1 MYLPHNVPLC
11 RPHVAMWIGASG
23 KRYDFAVC
31 RPGTLRVDEPAIYI
45 LARHEGD
52 VTTPLFV
59 GYTGS
64 LHRHFGLSSE
74 RCPEEWRRALAMRM
88 THVHVR
94 FDVSSNMTRQAEA
107 EDLVAALSPAL
118 NDQSVRDEE
127 RSVLALE
134 TAERAAIATGQARP
148 YRREWFG
155 DDTKARSPALGEVDA
170 GWHSSGSRGLA
181 PPPLFRADPA
191 REDDGDSEDF
201 EAPEAS
207 PDMPPHVQ
215 HRLDMPPAAAASA
228 EAVEVVQVTPPVK
241 PGGLAMF
248 LRRFRELVARMRTP
262 RHLHFVEDTGSAA
275 LPTLP
280 ASALPEPAALPVV
293 AGPAEPDEETG
304 EMLDAVPKELREDAK
319 PVQHEHVADA
329 TLVEASKDGSAPGPI
344 MAEAPAPEP
353 IMAEAPA
360 PGPIT
365 AEAPAPEPIV
375 AEGDSLSRQEVSQEE
390 AKRGLDLDPSAPVAL
405 FAGNLCY
412 EAGADILL
420 DAIVTVCGGND
431 RAQFLFA
438 GDGAMRGELQAL
450 AAQAGLE
457 RRCRFLGH
465 VPASDFDRVLRACDF
480 VVIPSRVRQGEDL
493 ARMAV
498 ANGKP
503 VLMTHQAG
511 VGVIVHGQNG
521 LLTYDNPGSFV
532 WGIRELLGPTYANLR
547 RHLAEAK

>member
-31 RPGTLRVDEPAIYI
+31 RPGTIRVDEPAIYI

-118 NDQSVRDEE
+118 NDQAVPDEE

-134 TAERAAIATGQARP
+134 TAEPAVMATGQARP

-155 DDTKARSPALGEVDA
+155 DDRKARSPALADVDA
-170 GWHSSGSRGLA
+170 GSHSSGSRGLA

-207 PDMPPHVQ
+207 FDMPPHVQ
-215 HRLDMPPAAAASA
+215 HRPDMPPAAAAST
-228 EAVEVVQVTPPVK
+228 EDIEVVQVTPPAK

-275 LPTLP
+275 LQTVP

-353 IMAEAPA
+353 I
-360 PGPIT
+360 
-365 AEAPAPEPIV
+365 V
-375 AEGDSLSRQEVSQEE
+375 AEGDSLSRQEASQEE

-405 FAGNLCY
+405 FAGNVCY

-438 GDGAMRGELQAL
+438 GDGAMTGELQAL

-498 ANGKP
+498 ADGKP
-503 VLMTHQAG
+503 VLTTHQAG
-511 VGVIVHGQNG
+511 VGIIVHGQNG
-521 LLTYDNPGSFV
+521 LVTYDNPGSFV

-547 RHLAEAK
+547 RHLAEPK